1 MKPYGVRITSGATPR
16 WLWVTAA
23 AMVASLVAVLGLRS
37 APALSEGRST
47 PDDKSLAV
55 WLHAGEHTAVG
66 KPTGS
71 NFRTGLED
79 LPASLRGTDVDGSL
93 EEDAAG
99 NLKITRGVRN
109 LFDYFLSAR
118 GEQPDAVLQDRMR
131 AYIRSHLKTT
141 AAQQALSLMTS
152 YLTYM
157 QQLDEAMKAMPA
169 DNLDALKARLAAIER
184 MRAANFAPDVVTAFF
199 GEDSMYDHY
208 SLDKLG
214 VMADASLSPL
224 QKAARLKELRQ
235 ALPAEMRDNMGAA
248 EQVQVLNDV
257 TAQWKQTSG
266 NAAELRA
273 IRESMVGRP
282 ATDRLEA
289 LDREEH
295 AWTERVSSYL
305 RARTDLIN
313 DPTLADAVKQQRI
326 AALRNSSFTG
336 PDQIRAAALER
347 IADEKVQAA
356 TTQAATH

>member
-1 MKPYGVRITSGATPR
+1 MRPHEVRIKWDATPR
-16 WLWVTAA
+16 WLWVTVA
-23 AMVASLVAVLGLRS
+23 AMAASLAAVIGLRS
-37 APALSEGRST
+37 APALTEGRST

-55 WLHAGEHTAVG
+55 WLHAGEHAVTS

-109 LFDYFLSAR
+109 LLDYFLSAR
-118 GEQPDAVLQDRMR
+118 GEQPDDVLQDRMR

-141 AAQQALSLMTS
+141 AAQQALSLMSS
-152 YLTYM
+152 YWAYM

-184 MRAANFAPDVVTAFF
+184 LRAAHFQPDVVAAFF
-199 GEDSMYDHY
+199 GEDSLYDHY

-214 VMADASLSPL
+214 VMADASLTPL

-235 ALPAEMRDNMGAA
+235 ALPTEMRDNMGAA

-257 TAQWKQTSG
+257 TAQWKQNNGS
-266 NAAELRA
+266 AAELRA

-282 ATDRLEA
+282 ATERLEA
-289 LDREEH
+289 LDRDEH
-295 AWTERVSSYL
+295 AWSDRVNNYL
-305 RARTDLIN
+305 RARAELIN
-313 DPTLADAVKQQRI
+313 DPSLADSVKQQRV
-326 AALRNSSFTG
+326 AALRNSSFAG
-336 PDQIRAAALER
+336 PEQIRAAAWER
-347 IADEKVQAA
+347 IADEKAQG
-356 TTQAATH
+356 ATH